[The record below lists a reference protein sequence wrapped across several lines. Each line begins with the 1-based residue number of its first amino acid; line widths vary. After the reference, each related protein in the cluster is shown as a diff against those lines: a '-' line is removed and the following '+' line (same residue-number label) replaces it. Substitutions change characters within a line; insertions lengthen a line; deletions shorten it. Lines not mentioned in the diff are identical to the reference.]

1 MDFSGWRSR
10 MAGTGGSNV
19 TAGPITFVVEHRAV
33 VQDGVEAGGPTVR
46 VLGGDD
52 DHEYLRFD
60 MFNVNPHYHYE
71 PPATEERI
79 LMIDTV
85 AEGDA
90 VSWGLARLRYRADPG
105 RRARRADA
113 QPRHRRSRVIRAR
126 PAGDALDVILR
137 FANCELTP
145 RPELC
150 CRRQTRGRSPDH
162 QRLDLRAHRRT

>member
-1 MDFSGWRSR
+1 
-10 MAGTGGSNV
+10 MAGKDASTV

-60 MFNVNPHYHYE
+60 MFNVSPHYHYE
-71 PPATEERI
+71 PPTEQERI

-90 VSWGLARLRYRADPG
+90 VSWGIARLRG
-105 RRARRADA
+105 RLAPMLLA
-113 QPRHRRSRVIRAR
+113 
-126 PAGDALDVILR
+126 AGGQTLADALD
-137 FANCELTP
+137 EQTLT
-145 RPELC
+145 RA
-150 CRRQTRGRSPDH
+150 
-162 QRLDLRAHRRT
+162 LDDVESLVREPQAKAATA

>member
-1 MDFSGWRSR
+1 

-46 VLGGDD
+46 VLGGAD

-71 PPATEERI
+71 PPATKERI

-90 VSWGLARLRYRADPG
+90 VSWGLARLRNRLAPMLIEADG
-105 RRARRADA
+105 
-113 QPRHRRSRVIRAR
+113 QTLV
-126 PAGDALDVILR
+126 DALDEQTLARAIDEVESFVR
-137 FANCELTP
+137 DPQATP
-145 RPELC
+145 S
-150 CRRQTRGRSPDH
+150 T
-162 QRLDLRAHRRT
+162 

>member
-1 MDFSGWRSR
+1 
-10 MAGTGGSNV
+10 MANEDGATV

-71 PPATEERI
+71 PPAEQERI

-85 AEGDA
+85 ADGDA
-90 VSWGLARLRYRADPG
+90 VSWGIARLRDRLAPMLL
-105 RRARRADA
+105 A
-113 QPRHRRSRVIRAR
+113 
-126 PAGDALDVILR
+126 AGGQGLVDALDEQMLATAVDDVESLVR
-137 FANCELTP
+137 EPTYMSS
-145 RPELC
+145 
-150 CRRQTRGRSPDH
+150 GG
-162 QRLDLRAHRRT
+162 